1 MSKRTKEINKNTELI
16 HQYQVIALFALVG
29 MCITA
34 IMAILALS
42 NQNLLLS
49 FILFFACFVYFI
61 GYFAIK
67 KYNDTQLSSS
77 IILYSLYLL
86 MFYLVHSG
94 GVDNTGPLWVYVVA
108 PVSVFLHGLKRG
120 LIDITLFIII
130 ISLILFSPLD
140 TLPHATYTTEFKL
153 RLIFS
158 FLTVTFL
165 SALYEYF
172 RNISYNRALELSKMY
187 QQLAHHDPLTKLSN
201 RRDAISVLEQETA
214 RIKRNKEPLV
224 VILCD
229 IDHFKQINDNYGHS
243 VGDKVLVELAQ
254 LFSNQIREQD
264 CISRWGGEEFLF
276 ILPQTSAQNAYILA
290 EKIQRK
296 LEKNPIAHDDHQ
308 ITVTVSMGIE
318 QFDGSKSIDEVINSA
333 DKYLYQAKHAG
344 RNKIFPQKN

>member
-1 MSKRTKEINKNTELI
+1 
-16 HQYQVIALFALVG
+16 
-29 MCITA
+29 
-34 IMAILALS
+34 
-42 NQNLLLS
+42 
-49 FILFFACFVYFI
+49 
-61 GYFAIK
+61 
-67 KYNDTQLSSS
+67 
-77 IILYSLYLL
+77 
-86 MFYLVHSG
+86 
-94 GVDNTGPLWVYVVA
+94 
-108 PVSVFLHGLKRG
+108 
-120 LIDITLFIII
+120 
-130 ISLILFSPLD
+130 LFSPLD
-140 TLPHATYTTEFKL
+140 TLPHATYTIEFKL

-201 RRDAISVLEQETA
+201 RRDAISVLKRETA

-229 IDHFKQINDNYGHS
+229 IDHFKKINDNYGHS

-254 LFSNQIREQD
+254 LFLKQMREQD